1 MDARDMGWCARA
13 AAGVLEQG
21 DAGVRVKGVSTDS
34 RRVGPGDVF
43 VALRGERLDGHAFV
57 GAVVALGVA
66 GVVVEAGWEGT
77 VPDGVAML
85 RVADTRVA
93 LGRMAAAYRAELGAT
108 VVAVA
113 GSNGK
118 TTTKEL
124 LARVLG
130 SVGPVWRSA
139 ASFNNDVGV
148 PLSLLEGTGLHRVG
162 VLEAGTNHPGELAPL
177 LGLMRPQVGVLTSI
191 GREHLEFFGDER
203 GVAREEGA
211 LAEAVGPGGLLVLQ
225 GDHAFVDEIAGRCA
239 GRVVRYGWGGAND
252 WRVTGSRSLWEG
264 EEFEVGGGG
273 AGWDGTWRVGVPGR
287 VMASNATAALVV
299 ARELG
304 VTPGE
309 ARSALAG
316 FRAPERRMAVRR
328 AGGVRVLDDCY
339 NANADSVAAALETLG
354 RLPCEGRRVAVLGDM
369 AELGE
374 ASEAAHEE
382 VGRRAAA
389 WGVDALVCV
398 GRWAGVMAGAARAA
412 GLGGVTEHAAVE
424 GALEFLGGML
434 GEGDSVLVKGSRSS
448 RMERVTEGLLGGR
461 GGGPC

>member
-1 MDARDMGWCARA
+1 MMDARDMGWCVRA
-13 AAGVLEQG
+13 TAGVLAQG
-21 DAGVRVKGVSTDS
+21 DEAQRVTGVRTDS

-43 VALRGERLDGHAFV
+43 VALRGERFDGHAFV
-57 GAVVALGVA
+57 GAVAGLGVA
-66 GVVVEAGWEGT
+66 GVVVEAGWEGS
-77 VPDGVAML
+77 VPKGVAAL

-93 LGRMAAAYRAELGAT
+93 LGRLAAAYRAELAAT

-124 LARVLG
+124 LGRVLE
-130 SVGPVWRSA
+130 SIGPVWWSA

-148 PLSLLEGTGLHRVG
+148 PLSLLEGSGLHRVG

-177 LGLMRPQVGVLTSI
+177 LGWMRPQVGVLTSI

-211 LAEAVGPGGLLVLQ
+211 LAEAVGPGGLLVMQ
-225 GDHAFVDEIAGRCA
+225 GDHAYADEIAGRCA
-239 GRVVRYGWGGAND
+239 GHVVRYGTGGTND

-264 EEFEVGGGG
+264 EEFEVQGGGP
-273 AGWDGTWRVGVPGR
+273 GWDGTWRVGVPGR

-304 VTPGE
+304 VKPE
-309 ARSALAG
+309 QARLALAG
-316 FRAPERRMAVRR
+316 FHAPERRMSVRV

-369 AELGE
+369 AELGA
-374 ASEAAHEE
+374 ASEAAHVE
-382 VGRRAAA
+382 VGRCAAA
-389 WGVDALVCV
+389 GVDALVCV
-398 GRWAGVMAGAARAA
+398 GRWSGVMAGAARAA
-412 GLGGVTEHAAVE
+412 GLGRVTEHAAVE
-424 GALEFLGGML
+424 GALEVLQGML
-434 GEGDSVLVKGSRSS
+434 GEGDAILVKGSRSS
-448 RMERVTEGLLGGR
+448 RMERVTEGLLGRR
-461 GGGPC
+461 GGGSC